1 MKGFAIL
8 WAVIFALVM
17 VLNIMIMRTAWG
29 DLSFLLDVGY
39 MIWMILTLAG
49 ISFLLS
55 APIFLLWMGIR
66 YLASKWGGS

>member
-17 VLNIMIMRTAWG
+17 IINSMIMSQFNDGKLWNDGG
-29 DLSFLLDVGY
+29 DPIGV
-39 MIWMILTLAG
+39 ILTYAG

-55 APIFLLWMGIR
+55 APIFLLWMVIR
-66 YLASKWGGS
+66 YLASKLSG